1 MPILNF
7 LEVSEDDGIRK
18 YFDEIVI
25 PASANSGR
33 WRNEVLDKE
42 RYARR
47 YEGLI
52 KKLVE
57 RGLLEPMTQI

>member
-1 MPILNF
+1 LNF

-33 WRNEVLDKE
+33 WRNEVSDKE
-42 RYARR
+42 RCARR